1 LIKTSTYVFEHCT
14 EHNDFLF
21 FQEFNFDGS
30 IRMIFGSGSASS
42 SLSDL
47 LLLLDLLTVFVL
59 RLEVGSVVRRFS
71 VWPLDGSEVTGSS
84 SEER

>member
-1 LIKTSTYVFEHCT
+1 
-14 EHNDFLF
+14 
-21 FQEFNFDGS
+21 
-30 IRMIFGSGSASS
+30 MIFGSGSASS

-59 RLEVGSVVRRFS
+59 RLEAGSVVRRFS

-84 SEER
+84 REER